1 MSEPSDASFEQLLQY
16 LQQERGFDFAGYK
29 SPSLKRRVA
38 KRMQFVNIER
48 LADYIDYLEVHPE
61 EFSSLFNTILINV
74 TAFFRDE
81 EAWKYLAETIV
92 PRILS
97 TKQQNEPI
105 RIWSAGCASGE
116 EAYSIAMVMA
126 EALGRLDFRHRV
138 KIYASDVDEEA
149 LITARQAIYGVKE
162 IAAVPEEWREKYFET
177 VGGRHV
183 FNAELRRQVIFGR
196 HDLMQD
202 APMSR
207 LDLLICRN
215 TLMYFNAEAQGRILG
230 RFHYAINSSGF
241 LFLGKAE
248 MPLMT
253 SSLFA
258 PVELKHR
265 VFSKLSLGNL
275 RDRLLV
281 FAQNAGPE
289 LNHNVSRHI
298 RLRDTTFDA
307 GQVPQIV
314 VDANGNLVLANQQAR
329 QLYGLVPRD
338 IGRPFQDVEL
348 SYRPAELRSLIQ
360 RVYTEQKIVTIDNV
374 ERVFKNGESHYLNVQ
389 LVPLEDNGLVIG
401 VCITFKDVTD
411 FHQLE
416 DEIQRARQ
424 DAETFNEELHATNE
438 ELQSTNEELETTNE
452 ELQST
457 NEELE
462 TTNEELQATNE
473 ELETMN
479 EELQSSNEELQ
490 TINDELRLRT
500 DEMNRSNAFLNSIL
514 SSLRGA
520 VVVVDV
526 NFTVLIWNHIAE
538 DLWGLRSDEVK
549 GQSLVNLDFG
559 LPVGKLRGPI
569 RACTDDGGQP
579 QELILD
585 AVNRRGRSFK
595 CHISVNP
602 FKGPQ
607 GELQGAILM
616 MDEMG
621 M

>member
-1 MSEPSDASFEQLLQY
+1 MSEPSDASLEPLLQY
-16 LQQERGFDFAGYK
+16 LQQGRGFDFTGYK
-29 SPSLKRRVA
+29 SPSLKRRIA
-38 KRMQFVNIER
+38 KRMQFVNVEQF
-48 LADYIDYLEVHPE
+48 ADYIDYLEVHPE
-61 EFSSLFNTILINV
+61 EFSVLFNTILINV

-81 EAWKYLAETIV
+81 EAWKYLAETVV

-97 TKQQNEPI
+97 NKQQNQPI

-116 EAYSIAMVMA
+116 EAYSIAIVMA

-149 LITARQAIYGVKE
+149 LITARQAIYGAKE
-162 IAAVPEEWREKYFET
+162 ISAVPEEWREKYFEA
-177 VGGRHV
+177 VGGKHV
-183 FNAELRRQVIFGR
+183 FNSELRRSVIFGR

-202 APMSR
+202 APMSH
-207 LDLLICRN
+207 LDLLFCRN
-215 TLMYFNAEAQGRILG
+215 TLMYFNAEAQHRILG
-230 RFHYAINSSGF
+230 RFHYALNSSGF

-248 MPLMT
+248 MPLMS

-265 VFSKLSLGNL
+265 IFSKLPLGNL
-275 RDRLLV
+275 RDRLPV
-281 FAQNAGPE
+281 FGQNAGPE
-289 LNHNVSRHI
+289 LNSNVSRHI
-298 RLRDTTFDA
+298 RLRDTAFDA
-307 GQVPQIV
+307 GQMAQIV

-338 IGRPFQDVEL
+338 IGRPFQDLEL

-360 RVYTEQKIVTIDNV
+360 RVYTEQKIVTIDKV
-374 ERVFKNGESHYLNVQ
+374 ERVFNNGESHYLNVQ
-389 LVPLEDNGLVIG
+389 LVPLEDNGLVMG
-401 VCITFKDVTD
+401 VCITFTDVTD
-411 FHQLE
+411 VHQLE
-416 DEIQRARQ
+416 DEIRRARQ

-452 ELQST
+452 ELQ
-457 NEELE
+457 
-462 TTNEELQATNE
+462 ATNE

-479 EELQSSNEELQ
+479 EELQSTNEELQ

-500 DEMNRSNAFLNSIL
+500 DELNRSNAFLNSIL

-520 VVVVDV
+520 IVVVDM
-526 NFTVLIWNHIAE
+526 NLTVLIWNNIAE
-538 DLWGLRSDEVK
+538 DFWGLRSDEVK

-559 LPVGKLRGPI
+559 LPVGKLRVPI
-569 RACTDDGGQP
+569 RACTDDGGTP

-585 AVNRRGRSFK
+585 AVNRRGRSIK
-595 CHISVNP
+595 CHVSINP
-602 FKGPQ
+602 FRGPQ
-607 GELQGAILM
+607 GELQGTILM

>member
-1 MSEPSDASFEQLLQY
+1 
-16 LQQERGFDFAGYK
+16 
-29 SPSLKRRVA
+29 
-38 KRMQFVNIER
+38 
-48 LADYIDYLEVHPE
+48 
-61 EFSSLFNTILINV
+61 
-74 TAFFRDE
+74 
-81 EAWKYLAETIV
+81 
-92 PRILS
+92 
-97 TKQQNEPI
+97 
-105 RIWSAGCASGE
+105 
-116 EAYSIAMVMA
+116 
-126 EALGRLDFRHRV
+126 
-138 KIYASDVDEEA
+138 
-149 LITARQAIYGVKE
+149 
-162 IAAVPEEWREKYFET
+162 
-177 VGGRHV
+177 
-183 FNAELRRQVIFGR
+183 
-196 HDLMQD
+196 
-202 APMSR
+202 
-207 LDLLICRN
+207 
-215 TLMYFNAEAQGRILG
+215 
-230 RFHYAINSSGF
+230 
-241 LFLGKAE
+241 
-248 MPLMT
+248 
-253 SSLFA
+253 
-258 PVELKHR
+258 LKHWI
-265 VFSKLSLGNL
+265 FSKLSPGNL

-281 FAQNAGPE
+281 FTQNAGAE
-289 LNHNVSRHI
+289 LNNNVSRHI
-298 RLRDTTFDA
+298 RLRDTAFDA
-307 GQVPQIV
+307 GQMAQVV
-314 VDANGNLVLANQQAR
+314 VDANGNLTLANQHAR
-329 QLYGLVPRD
+329 QLYGLVPKD

-348 SYRPAELRSLIQ
+348 SHRPAELRSLIQ
-360 RVYTEQKIVTIDNV
+360 RVHTEQKIVTIDNV
-374 ERVFKNGESHYLNVQ
+374 ERVFKNGESRYLNVQ

-411 FHQLE
+411 YHQLE
-416 DEIQRARQ
+416 DKLQRARQ
-424 DAETFNEELHATNE
+424 DAETFNEELHAGNK
-438 ELQSTNEELETTNE
+438 ELQSTNE
-452 ELQST
+452 Q
-457 NEELE
+457 LE

-500 DEMNRSNAFLNSIL
+500 DELNRSNAFLNSIL

-595 CHISVNP
+595 CRVSVNP

>member
-16 LQQERGFDFAGYK
+16 LQQGRGFDFTGYK
-29 SPSLKRRVA
+29 SPSLTRRVA
-38 KRMQFVNIER
+38 KRMQFANIEHF
-48 LADYIDYLEVHPE
+48 ADYIDYLEVHPE
-61 EFSSLFNTILINV
+61 EFSFLFNTILINV

-81 EAWKYLAETIV
+81 EAWKYLTATTV

-97 TKQQNEPI
+97 NKQQNEPI

-149 LITARQAIYGVKE
+149 LITARQATYGVKE
-162 IAAVPEEWREKYFET
+162 ISAVPEELREKYFEA
-177 VGGRHV
+177 VGSKHV
-183 FNAELRRQVIFGR
+183 FNTELRRSVIFGR

-202 APMSR
+202 APMSH
-207 LDLLICRN
+207 LDLLLCRN

-230 RFHYAINSSGF
+230 RFHYALNSSGF

-248 MPLMT
+248 MPLMS

-258 PVELKHR
+258 PAELKHR
-265 VFSKLSLGNL
+265 VFSKLSQGNL
-275 RDRLLV
+275 RERLLV

-289 LNHNVSRHI
+289 LNNNVSRHI
-298 RLRDTTFDA
+298 RLRDSAFEA
-307 GQVPQIV
+307 GQMAQIV

-329 QLYGLVPRD
+329 QLYGLVPKD
-338 IGRPFQDVEL
+338 IGRPFQDLEL

-360 RVYTEQKIVTIDNV
+360 RVYSEQKIVTIDNV
-374 ERVFKNGESHYLNVQ
+374 ERVFKNGESRYLNVQ
-389 LVPLEDNGLVIG
+389 LVPLKENGLVIG
-401 VCITFKDVTD
+401 VCITFRDVTD
-411 FHQLE
+411 YHQLE

-462 TTNEELQATNE
+462 T
-473 ELETMN
+473 MN

-490 TINDELRLRT
+490 TLNDELRLRT
-500 DEMNRSNAFLNSIL
+500 DELNRSNAFLNSIL

-520 VVVVDV
+520 VVVVDM
-526 NFTVLIWNHIAE
+526 NFTVLIWNNIAE

-549 GQSLVNLDFG
+549 GQSLMNLDFG

-579 QELILD
+579 QKLILD
-585 AVNRRGRSFK
+585 AVNRRGRSIK

>member
-16 LQQERGFDFAGYK
+16 LQQGRGFDFTGYK
-29 SPSLKRRVA
+29 SPSLTRRVA
-38 KRMQFVNIER
+38 KRMQFVNIEHF
-48 LADYIDYLEVHPE
+48 ADYIDYLEVHPE
-61 EFSSLFNTILINV
+61 EFSFLFNTILINV

-81 EAWKYLAETIV
+81 EAWKYLTATIV

-97 TKQQNEPI
+97 NKQQNEPI

-138 KIYASDVDEEA
+138 MIYASDVDEEA
-149 LITARQAIYGVKE
+149 LITARQATYGVKE
-162 IAAVPEEWREKYFET
+162 ISAVPEELREKYFEA
-177 VGGRHV
+177 VGSKHV
-183 FNAELRRQVIFGR
+183 FNTELRRSVIFGR

-202 APMSR
+202 APMSH
-207 LDLLICRN
+207 LDLLLCRN

-230 RFHYAINSSGF
+230 RFHYALNSSGF

-248 MPLMT
+248 MPLMS

-258 PVELKHR
+258 PAELKHR
-265 VFSKLSLGNL
+265 VFSKLSQGNL
-275 RDRLLV
+275 RERLLV
-281 FAQNAGPE
+281 FAQNAAPE
-289 LNHNVSRHI
+289 LNNNVSRHI
-298 RLRDTTFDA
+298 RLRVSAFEA
-307 GQVPQIV
+307 GQMAQIV

-329 QLYGLVPRD
+329 QLYGLVPKD
-338 IGRPFQDVEL
+338 IGRPFQDLEL

-360 RVYTEQKIVTIDNV
+360 RVYSEQKIVTIDNV
-374 ERVFKNGESHYLNVQ
+374 ERVFKNGESRYLNVQ
-389 LVPLEDNGLVIG
+389 LVPMEDNGLVIG

-411 FHQLE
+411 YHQLE
-416 DEIQRARQ
+416 DEIHRARQ

-462 TTNEELQATNE
+462 TTNEEL
-473 ELETMN
+473 ETMN

-500 DEMNRSNAFLNSIL
+500 DELNNSNAFLSSIL

-526 NFTVLIWNHIAE
+526 NFGVLVWNDIAA

-549 GQSLVNLDFG
+549 GQSLLNLDFG
-559 LPVGKLRGPI
+559 LPVDKLRGPI
-569 RACTDDGGQP
+569 RTCIADGGEQ

-585 AVNRRGRSFK
+585 ALNRRGRNIK
-595 CHISVNP
+595 CHVSINP
-602 FKGPQ
+602 LKGSH
-607 GELQGAILM
+607 ETRQGAIIIM
-616 MDEMG
+616 EEMG